1 MAHAVAQEE
10 AATQPRVV
18 GIRGYK
24 WHGRY
29 TPNADLAAA
38 EHSSQVAVGKSTWKL
53 QAKTYGLQI
62 CRVCGHI
69 VRAAQGSQS
78 REGAC
83 ITVSDKGYT
92 R

>member
-1 MAHAVAQEE
+1 MTETPDVETVCGGDRHGLSETRADPVWRAPVSAAPLLAHAVAQEE

-38 EHSSQVAVGKSTWKL
+38 EHSSA
-53 QAKTYGLQI
+53 
-62 CRVCGHI
+62 
-69 VRAAQGSQS
+69 RAAMALDA
-78 REGAC
+78 GA
-83 ITVSDKGYT
+83 
-92 R
+92 

>member
-1 MAHAVAQEE
+1 MAWSVHAK
-10 AATQPRVV
+10 
-18 GIRGYK
+18 RGSRC
-24 WHGRY
+24 GRALKPGRSRQVDME
-29 TPNADLAAA
+29 TP
-38 EHSSQVAVGKSTWKL
+38 
-53 QAKTYGLQI
+53 AKTYGLQI

-78 REGAC
+78 REGAY